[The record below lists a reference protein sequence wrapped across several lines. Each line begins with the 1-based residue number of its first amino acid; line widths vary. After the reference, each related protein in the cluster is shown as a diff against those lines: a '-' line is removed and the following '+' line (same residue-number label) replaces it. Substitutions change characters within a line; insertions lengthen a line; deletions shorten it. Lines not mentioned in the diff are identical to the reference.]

1 MTSLALILSVLQDSV
16 QAALDIS
23 EEKLYEIFR
32 LFKSLLPV
40 LLQGIYA
47 IFNCESCVTG
57 FKKQKSRTFK
67 CGTSVS
73 PLRCWL

>member
-23 EEKLYEIFR
+23 EEKFNEIFR

-40 LLQGIYA
+40 QLQGIYA
-47 IFNCESCVTG
+47 ISNCES
-57 FKKQKSRTFK
+57 
-67 CGTSVS
+67 
-73 PLRCWL
+73 